1 MKLAIFKSI
10 EHGFNTIDDEDFES
24 INRYV
29 RISEFVDVEFP
40 LLPKGDLV
48 VKEVS
53 LLREAKKKIQ
63 AETEIKLNNVDRK
76 IGELLALPQPDQ
88 GE

>member
-10 EHGFNTIDDEDFES
+10 EHGYQTIDDEDFES
-24 INRYV
+24 INGYI

-40 LLPKGDLV
+40 LLPTGDLIA
-48 VKEVS
+48 KEVS
-53 LLREAKKKIQ
+53 LLRDEKKKIQ

-76 IGELLALPQPDQ
+76 IGELLALPQPTQ

>member
-10 EHGFNTIDDEDFES
+10 EHVYQTIDDEDFES
-24 INRYV
+24 INGYI

-40 LLPKGDLV
+40 LLPTGDLIA
-48 VKEVS
+48 KEVS
-53 LLREAKKKIQ
+53 LLRDEKKKIQ

-76 IGELLALPQPDQ
+76 IGELLALPQPTQ